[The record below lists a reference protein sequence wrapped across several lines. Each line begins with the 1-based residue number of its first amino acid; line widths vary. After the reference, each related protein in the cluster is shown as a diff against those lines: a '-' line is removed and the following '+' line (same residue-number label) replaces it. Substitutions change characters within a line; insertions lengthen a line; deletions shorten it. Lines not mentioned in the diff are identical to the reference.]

1 MSFIVPF
8 LIGIATGALLVIVI
22 GLLKRREAQE
32 LARALVAQTQAEKIQ
47 DLEAVIQ
54 RLKESFESLAAN
66 ALSNSTSELLKLADQ
81 TLKGNLQSG
90 EKDLESKK
98 KLIDQTLD
106 AVSKEIRTVQETI
119 VSLEKNTG
127 QKFGEITS
135 QLKNAADNTRSLHE
149 TTSQLKAALANTKVR
164 GQWGERMAE
173 DVLRLAGFIEGVN
186 YQKQKALETSV
197 RRPDYTFFLPQ
208 GLRINMDVKF
218 PLNNYLSYL
227 EAQGEGEKEKFR
239 TQFLRDV
246 RSRIK
251 EVTTRDYID
260 PAAHTVD
267 YVLVFIPNEQVYGF
281 INEYDRTVLDEALRN
296 RVVLCSPLTLYA
308 ILAVMRQAIDNFSL
322 EQSAAK
328 ILTVMGT
335 FKEQWTRFV
344 ESMEKVGKRIDDAKA
359 EFNNLT
365 TTRRNQLERPLKHI
379 EDLRAAKG
387 ITMDRL
393 PPPDNGTADN
403 KNGGRESG
411 TLL

>member
-1 MSFIVPF
+1 MLFIVPF
-8 LIGIATGALLVIVI
+8 LIGVFAGALIVI
-22 GLLKRREAQE
+22 IISWLRRKETKE
-32 LARALVAQTQAEKIQ
+32 LAKALVEQSQAEKIQ

-54 RLKESFESLAAN
+54 RLKESFESLASN
-66 ALSNSTSELLKLADQ
+66 ALSNSTTELLKLADQ

-90 EKDLESKK
+90 EKDLEGKK
-98 KLIDQTLD
+98 KLIDQALD
-106 AVSKEIRTVQETI
+106 SINKEMQKVQETI

-127 QKFGEITS
+127 QKFGELAS
-135 QLKNAADNTRSLHE
+135 QLRNAAENTKSLHE

-186 YQKQKALETSV
+186 YQKQKAIEASV

-208 GLRINMDVKF
+208 GLKINMDVKF

-227 EAQGEGEKEKFR
+227 EAQGDVEKEKYR

-246 RSRIK
+246 RARIK

-260 PAAHTVD
+260 PASHTVD

-281 INEYDRTVLDEALRN
+281 INEYDRTVLDEALKN

-308 ILAVMRQAIDNFSL
+308 ILAVIRQAIDNFSL
-322 EQSAAK
+322 EQSATK
-328 ILTVMGT
+328 ILSVMGV
-335 FKEQWTRFV
+335 FNKQWNAFV
-344 ESMEKVGKRIDDAKA
+344 ESMEKVGKRIDDARA

-365 TTRRNQLERPLKHI
+365 TTRRNQLEKPLKQI
-379 EDLRAAKG
+379 EDLRSSKG
-387 ITMDRL
+387 ISMDLL
-393 PPPDNGTADN
+393 PPANNGTSDD
-403 KNGGRESG
+403 RSDH
-411 TLL
+411 

>member
-1 MSFIVPF
+1 MGFAVPF
-8 LIGIATGALLVIVI
+8 LIGVFAGVFIVI
-22 GLLKRREAQE
+22 AITWLRRKEAKE
-32 LARALVAQTQAEKIQ
+32 LAQALVEQAQAEKIQ

-54 RLKESFESLAAN
+54 RLKESFESLASN
-66 ALSNSTSELLKLADQ
+66 ALSNSTTELLKLADQ

-90 EKDLESKK
+90 EKDLEGKK

-106 AVSKEIRTVQETI
+106 AISKEMQKVQETV

-127 QKFGEITS
+127 QKFGELTS
-135 QLKNAADNTRSLHE
+135 QLKNAAENTKSLHE
-149 TTSQLKAALANTKVR
+149 TTNQLKAALANTKVR

-186 YQKQKALETSV
+186 YQKQKTIEASV

-208 GLRINMDVKF
+208 GLKVNMDVKF

-227 EAQGEGEKEKFR
+227 EAQTDVEKEKYR
-239 TQFLRDV
+239 AQFLRDV
-246 RSRIK
+246 RARIK

-260 PAAHTVD
+260 PESHTVD

-281 INEYDRTVLDEALRN
+281 INEYDRTVLDEALKN

-308 ILAVMRQAIDNFSL
+308 ILAVIRQAIDNFSL
-322 EQSAAK
+322 EQSATK
-328 ILTVMGT
+328 ILSVMGV
-335 FKEQWTRFV
+335 FNKQWNAFV

-365 TTRRNQLERPLKHI
+365 TTRRNQLERPLKQI
-379 EDLRAAKG
+379 EDLRSAKG
-387 ITMDRL
+387 ISMDLL
-393 PPPDNGTADN
+393 PPANNGTTNDRNDN
-403 KNGGRESG
+403 H
-411 TLL
+411 

>member
-1 MSFIVPF
+1 MAFIVPF
-8 LIGIATGALLVIVI
+8 LIGVVTGSLIVI
-22 GLLKRREAQE
+22 ILSWLRRKETKE
-32 LARALVAQTQAEKIQ
+32 LAKALVDQSQAEKIQ

-54 RLKESFESLAAN
+54 RLKESFESLASN
-66 ALSNSTSELLKLADQ
+66 ALSNSTTELLKLADQ

-90 EKDLESKK
+90 EKELEGKK

-106 AVSKEIRTVQETI
+106 SINKEMQKVQETI

-127 QKFGEITS
+127 QKFGELTS
-135 QLKNAADNTRSLHE
+135 QLRNAADNTKSLHE

-186 YQKQKALETSV
+186 YQKQKAIESSV

-218 PLNNYLSYL
+218 PLNNYLSSL
-227 EAQGEGEKEKFR
+227 EAQNDLEKEKYR
-239 TQFLRDV
+239 AQFLRDV

-260 PAAHTVD
+260 PASHTVD

-281 INEYDRTVLDEALRN
+281 INEYDRTILDEALKN

-308 ILAVMRQAIDNFSL
+308 ILAVIRQAIDNFSL
-322 EQSAAK
+322 EQSATK
-328 ILTVMGT
+328 ILAVMGT
-335 FKEQWTRFV
+335 FKEQWMKFV
-344 ESMEKVGKRIDDAKA
+344 ESMEKVGKKIDDAKT
-359 EFNNLT
+359 EFNIMT
-365 TTRRNQLERPLKHI
+365 TTRRNQLERPLKQI
-379 EDLRAAKG
+379 EDLRSAKG
-387 ITMDRL
+387 VTMDLL
-393 PPPDNGTADN
+393 PPANSSTGSDRDNN
-403 KNGGRESG
+403 Q
-411 TLL
+411 

>member
-8 LIGIATGALLVIVI
+8 LIGVFAGAFIVI
-22 GLLKRREAQE
+22 IMSWLRRKEAKE
-32 LARALVAQTQAEKIQ
+32 LAQALVEQSQTEKIQ

-54 RLKESFESLAAN
+54 RLKESFESLASN
-66 ALSNSTSELLKLADQ
+66 ALSNSTTELLKLADQ

-90 EKDLESKK
+90 EKDLEGKK

-106 AVSKEIRTVQETI
+106 SMNKEMQKVHETI

-127 QKFGEITS
+127 QKFGELTS
-135 QLKNAADNTRSLHE
+135 QLRNAAENTKSLHE

-186 YQKQKALETSV
+186 YQKQKAIEASV

-208 GLRINMDVKF
+208 GLKVNMDVKF

-227 EAQGEGEKEKFR
+227 EAQNDLEKEKYR
-239 TQFLRDV
+239 AQFLRDV

-281 INEYDRTVLDEALRN
+281 INEYDRTVLDEALKN

-322 EQSAAK
+322 EQSATK
-328 ILTVMGT
+328 ILSVMGT
-335 FKEQWTRFV
+335 FKDQWTKFV
-344 ESMEKVGKRIDDAKA
+344 ESMEKVGKRIDDAKT
-359 EFNNLT
+359 EFNNMT
-365 TTRRNQLERPLKHI
+365 TTRRNQLERPLKQI
-379 EDLRAAKG
+379 EDLRSAKG
-387 ITMDRL
+387 ITMDLL
-393 PPPDNGTADN
+393 PPANNGTDN
-403 KNGGRESG
+403 DRGDNH
-411 TLL
+411 

>member
-1 MSFIVPF
+1 MSFIVSF
-8 LIGIATGALLVIVI
+8 LIGVFAGASIVLI
-22 GLLKRREAQE
+22 INWLKRKETKE
-32 LARALVAQTQAEKIQ
+32 LAKALVEQSQAEKIH

-54 RLKESFESLAAN
+54 RLKESFESLASN
-66 ALSNSTSELLKLADQ
+66 ALSNSTTELLKLADQ
-81 TLKGNLQSG
+81 TLKGNIQSG

-98 KLIDQTLD
+98 RLIDQTLD
-106 AVSKEIRTVQETI
+106 SINKEMQKVQETI

-127 QKFGEITS
+127 QKFGELAS
-135 QLKNAADNTRSLHE
+135 QLKNAAENTKNLHE

-186 YQKQKALETSV
+186 YQKQKAIEASV

-208 GLRINMDVKF
+208 GLKINMDVKF

-227 EAQGEGEKEKFR
+227 EAQGDMEKEKYR

-246 RSRIK
+246 RARIK

-260 PAAHTVD
+260 PASHTVD

-281 INEYDRTVLDEALRN
+281 INEYDRTVLDEALKN

-308 ILAVMRQAIDNFSL
+308 ILAVIRQAIDNFSL
-322 EQSAAK
+322 EQSATK
-328 ILTVMGT
+328 ILSVMGV
-335 FKEQWTRFV
+335 FNKQWNAFV
-344 ESMEKVGKRIDDAKA
+344 ESMEKVGKRIDDARA

-365 TTRRNQLERPLKHI
+365 TTRRNQLEKPLKQI
-379 EDLRAAKG
+379 EDLRSSKG
-387 ITMDRL
+387 ISMDLL
-393 PPPDNGTADN
+393 PPSNNGTSNDRN
-403 KNGGRESG
+403 DP
-411 TLL
+411 

>member
-1 MSFIVPF
+1 MSFTVPF
-8 LIGIATGALLVIVI
+8 LIGVFAGAFIVI
-22 GLLKRREAQE
+22 IMSWLRRKEAKE
-32 LARALVAQTQAEKIQ
+32 LAQALVEQSQTEKIQ

-54 RLKESFESLAAN
+54 RLKESFESLASN
-66 ALSNSTSELLKLADQ
+66 ALSNSTTELLKLADQ

-90 EKDLESKK
+90 EKDLEGKK

-106 AVSKEIRTVQETI
+106 AINKEMQKVQETI

-127 QKFGEITS
+127 QKFGELTS
-135 QLKNAADNTRSLHE
+135 QLRNAAENTKSLHE

-186 YQKQKALETSV
+186 YQKQKAIEASV

-208 GLRINMDVKF
+208 GLKVNMDVKF

-227 EAQGEGEKEKFR
+227 EAQNDLEKEKYR
-239 TQFLRDV
+239 AQFLRDV

-260 PAAHTVD
+260 PASHTVD

-281 INEYDRTVLDEALRN
+281 INEYDRTVLDEALKN

-322 EQSAAK
+322 EQSATK
-328 ILTVMGT
+328 ILSVMGT
-335 FKEQWTRFV
+335 FKDQWTKFV
-344 ESMEKVGKRIDDAKA
+344 ESMEKVGKRIDDAKT
-359 EFNNLT
+359 EFNNMT
-365 TTRRNQLERPLKHI
+365 TTRRNQLERPLKQI
-379 EDLRAAKG
+379 EDLRSAKG
-387 ITMDRL
+387 ITMDLL
-393 PPPDNGTADN
+393 PPANNGTDN
-403 KNGGRESG
+403 DRNDNH
-411 TLL
+411 

>member
-8 LIGIATGALLVIVI
+8 LIGVFAGAFIVI
-22 GLLKRREAQE
+22 IMSWLRRKEAKE
-32 LARALVAQTQAEKIQ
+32 LAQALVEQSQTEKIQ

-54 RLKESFESLAAN
+54 RLKESFESLASN
-66 ALSNSTSELLKLADQ
+66 ALSNSTTELLKLADQ

-90 EKDLESKK
+90 EKDLEGKK

-106 AVSKEIRTVQETI
+106 SMNKEMQKVHETI

-127 QKFGEITS
+127 QKFGELTS
-135 QLKNAADNTRSLHE
+135 QLRNAAENTKSLHE

-186 YQKQKALETSV
+186 YQKQKAIEASV

-208 GLRINMDVKF
+208 GLKVNMDVKF

-227 EAQGEGEKEKFR
+227 EAQNDLEKEKYR
-239 TQFLRDV
+239 AQFLRDV

-260 PAAHTVD
+260 PASHTVD

-281 INEYDRTVLDEALRN
+281 INEYDRTVLDEALKN

-322 EQSAAK
+322 EQSATK
-328 ILTVMGT
+328 ILSVMGT
-335 FKEQWTRFV
+335 FKDQWTKFV
-344 ESMEKVGKRIDDAKA
+344 ESMEKVGKRIDDAKT
-359 EFNNLT
+359 EFNNMT
-365 TTRRNQLERPLKHI
+365 TTRRNQLERPLKQI
-379 EDLRAAKG
+379 EDLRSAKG
-387 ITMDRL
+387 ITMDLL
-393 PPPDNGTADN
+393 PPANNGTDN
-403 KNGGRESG
+403 DRGDNH
-411 TLL
+411 

>member
-1 MSFIVPF
+1 MSFTVPF
-8 LIGIATGALLVIVI
+8 LIGVFAGAFIVI
-22 GLLKRREAQE
+22 IMSWLRRKEAKE
-32 LARALVAQTQAEKIQ
+32 LAQALVEQSQTEKIQ

-54 RLKESFESLAAN
+54 RLKESFESLASN
-66 ALSNSTSELLKLADQ
+66 ALSNSTTELLKLADQ

-90 EKDLESKK
+90 EKDLEGKK

-106 AVSKEIRTVQETI
+106 AINKEMQKVQETI

-127 QKFGEITS
+127 QKFGELTS
-135 QLKNAADNTRSLHE
+135 QLRNAAENTKSLHE

-186 YQKQKALETSV
+186 YQKQKAIEASV

-208 GLRINMDVKF
+208 GLKVNMDVKF

-227 EAQGEGEKEKFR
+227 EAQNDLEKEKYR
-239 TQFLRDV
+239 AQFLRDV

-260 PAAHTVD
+260 PASHTVD

-281 INEYDRTVLDEALRN
+281 INEYDRTVLDEALKN

-322 EQSAAK
+322 EQSATK
-328 ILTVMGT
+328 ILSVMGT
-335 FKEQWTRFV
+335 FKDQWTKFV
-344 ESMEKVGKRIDDAKA
+344 ESMEKVGKRIDDAKT
-359 EFNNLT
+359 EFNNMT
-365 TTRRNQLERPLKHI
+365 TTRRNQLERPLKQI
-379 EDLRAAKG
+379 EDLRSAKG
-387 ITMDRL
+387 ITMDLL
-393 PPPDNGTADN
+393 PPANNGTDN
-403 KNGGRESG
+403 DRNDDH
-411 TLL
+411 

>member
-8 LIGIATGALLVIVI
+8 LIGVFAGALIVI
-22 GLLKRREAQE
+22 LISWLRRKETKE
-32 LARALVAQTQAEKIQ
+32 LAKALVEQSRAEKIQ

-54 RLKESFESLAAN
+54 RLKESFESLASN
-66 ALSNSTSELLKLADQ
+66 ALSNSTTELLKLADQ

-90 EKDLESKK
+90 EKDLEGKK
-98 KLIDQTLD
+98 KLIDQALD
-106 AVSKEIRTVQETI
+106 SINKEMQKVQETI

-127 QKFGEITS
+127 QKFGELAS
-135 QLKNAADNTRSLHE
+135 QLRNAAENTKSLHE

-186 YQKQKALETSV
+186 YQKQKAIEASV

-208 GLRINMDVKF
+208 GLKINMDVKF

-227 EAQGEGEKEKFR
+227 EAQGDVEREKYR

-246 RSRIK
+246 RARIK

-260 PAAHTVD
+260 PASHTVD

-281 INEYDRTVLDEALRN
+281 INEYDRTVLDEALKN

-308 ILAVMRQAIDNFSL
+308 ILAVIRQAIDNFSL
-322 EQSAAK
+322 EQSATK
-328 ILTVMGT
+328 ILSVMGV
-335 FKEQWTRFV
+335 FNKQWNAFV
-344 ESMEKVGKRIDDAKA
+344 ESMEKVGKRIDDARA

-365 TTRRNQLERPLKHI
+365 TTRRNQLEKPLKQI
-379 EDLRAAKG
+379 EDLRSSKG
-387 ITMDRL
+387 ISMDLL
-393 PPPDNGTADN
+393 PPANNGTSND
-403 KNGGRESG
+403 RSDH
-411 TLL
+411 